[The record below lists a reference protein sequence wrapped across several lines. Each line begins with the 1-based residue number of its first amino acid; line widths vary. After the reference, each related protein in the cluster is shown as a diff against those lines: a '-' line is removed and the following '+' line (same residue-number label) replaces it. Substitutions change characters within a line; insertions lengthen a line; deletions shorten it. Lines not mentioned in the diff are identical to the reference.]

1 MAGNTDIVKQG
12 YEAFSRGD
20 TDAMAEMMTEGFTFE
35 GPNAEEL
42 PGAGRHEGK
51 DAALQALGSVAGA
64 WDEFKLVPDEFFE
77 QGDSVVVLAHSEVSK
92 DGRSA
97 RIPVVHIWRLEDG
110 KASRMQALP
119 DTLQAA
125 RTLGLV

>member
-20 TDAMAEMMTEGFTFE
+20 TDAMAEMMTEDFTFE
-35 GPNAEEL
+35 GPNAQEL

-51 DAALQALGSVAGA
+51 DAALQAMASVPAA
-64 WDEFKLVPDEFFE
+64 WDEFNLVPDEFFE
-77 QGDSVVVLAHSEVSK
+77 QGDSVVVLAHSDVSK
-92 DGRSA
+92 EGRSA
-97 RIPVVHIWRLEDG
+97 RIPVVHIWRIENG
-110 KASRMQALP
+110 KASRLQALP
-119 DTLQAA
+119 DTLQGA

>member
-20 TDAMAEMMTEGFTFE
+20 TDTMAEMMTEDFTFE

-51 DAALQALGSVAGA
+51 DAALQAMASVPAA
-64 WDEFKLVPDEFFE
+64 WDEFNLVPDEFFE
-77 QGDSVVVLAHSEVSK
+77 QGDSVVVLAHSDVSK
-92 DGRSA
+92 EGRSA
-97 RIPVVHIWRLEDG
+97 RIPVVHIWRIENG
-110 KASRMQALP
+110 KASRLQALP
-119 DTLQAA
+119 DTLQGA